1 VTGGGEISV
10 PGGFANFGF
19 VAQSDSGGVS
29 GQLEYQNHARNLN
42 VHSTSITSLS
52 VSGNSA
58 TFSGTCTK
66 NGTPCTFTV
75 NVQDNGEPGKGMD
88 QFIISV
94 SGEPTEGGTITK
106 GNIQVH
112 QTTAQNVGDR
122 ATDPNSAVAAGG
134 SAPTGNSFSG
144 RLAQL
149 WNYVR
154 SAFGLAS
161 PTENRPPGSPPN
173 ST

>member
-10 PGGFANFGF
+10 SGGFANFGF
-19 VAQSDSGGVS
+19 VAQSDSSGVS

-58 TFSGTCTK
+58 TFSGSCTK

-112 QTTAQNVGDR
+112 QTTAQNVSERSIDSN
-122 ATDPNSAVAAGG
+122 AVVAAG
-134 SAPTGNSFSG
+134 SAPTNNSLSG
-144 RLAQL
+144 RLARL

-154 SAFGLAS
+154 SAFGLTA
-161 PTENRPPGSPPN
+161 TENKPHANPPN